1 MFWLIS
7 YCDYLRGLFFNQCFE
22 FLDFDNGGVGLWHG
36 WDRDGIQ
43 SRAVQQVI
51 SCFFLCF
58 TTRSAKH
65 RHWRYLGSWE
75 LSFMKQLQC
84 FLVAFY
90 FCFIFIY
97 LGSLELRFMKQL
109 HFFLVAF
116 YACFTFIIIIVFYG
130 LFNFRLCELW
140 RVDNQY
146 WSSRILL
153 FTEVFFFS
161 LMFLDGI
168 FFIDNQAILTTVC
181 T

>member
-1 MFWLIS
+1 M
-7 YCDYLRGLFFNQCFE
+7 
-22 FLDFDNGGVGLWHG
+22 
-36 WDRDGIQ
+36 
-43 SRAVQQVI
+43 
-51 SCFFLCF
+51 CF

-65 RHWRYLGSWE
+65 RYWRYLGSWE

-130 LFNFRLCELW
+130 LFNFTLCELW
-140 RVDNQY
+140 RADNQY

-153 FTEVFFFS
+153 FTEVFFF
-161 LMFLDGI
+161 LWCFWMGWDFFYRQPGYLDNC
-168 FFIDNQAILTTVC
+168 FVPN
-181 T
+181 